1 MVELNYRPLSA
12 LALSA
17 RASKLPASANV
28 HLWELPKRRML
39 TLRLDPTNTPELVTK
54 VEEAMGGMALPTRPN
69 TLTAYTNDSYVLWM
83 SPDEFMIDMP
93 HEGPGGQDSAVTQAL
108 TDALAGEFALVA
120 DVSDQMAGMSLGGDM
135 WREVWSKVC
144 ALDVHES
151 VFKPGACAQ
160 TVAAKANIVFYGPNA
175 TADRVDYL
183 RLYTRRSFSQ
193 YLFTRLEDAA
203 LEYGVSLTAL

>member
-39 TLRLDPTNTPELVTK
+39 TLRLDPTSTPELVTK

-83 SPDEFMIDMP
+83 SPDEFMIDIP
-93 HEGPGGQDSAVTQAL
+93 HEGPGGQDRCGHPGHQGLIPSSVLVENDPVEQAEKPPPDHAIAAAIDVDRLSAFRLSGFSLRFVCRPGYSSISRMRS
-108 TDALAGEFALVA
+108 AGSA
-120 DVSDQMAGMSLGGDM
+120 
-135 WREVWSKVC
+135 
-144 ALDVHES
+144 
-151 VFKPGACAQ
+151 
-160 TVAAKANIVFYGPNA
+160 
-175 TADRVDYL
+175 
-183 RLYTRRSFSQ
+183 RRSSI
-193 YLFTRLEDAA
+193 
-203 LEYGVSLTAL
+203 VSAPACSAISRAT